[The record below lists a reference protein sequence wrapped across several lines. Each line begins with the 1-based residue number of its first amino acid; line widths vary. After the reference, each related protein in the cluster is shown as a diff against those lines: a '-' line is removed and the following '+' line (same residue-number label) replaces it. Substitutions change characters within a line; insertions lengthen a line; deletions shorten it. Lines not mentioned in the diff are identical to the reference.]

1 MTRTRGAA
9 LAALLV
15 LIALAMAWI
24 RPQKPEERPL
34 ADLVPDDALAYAGF
48 QSPAAFEAF
57 LVRLDPDRAAEWR
70 RRSVPLQ
77 PHLAGAVAL
86 YLDRE
91 RRPVLLA
98 RLRRL
103 ATLSSELNVD
113 GDALVWTETPAAL
126 ARHRARKAPLASR
139 REFQALGR
147 RGFVDLAALALPGR
161 LADFPVL
168 GFDVD
173 AGTLRGSLPY
183 SAAAFRTY
191 LERYVHAPRSGGVP
205 GQLLLTESFPRVW
218 EEILAALDP
227 KDRERVEREAYV
239 LGRDY
244 FEGRSLAE
252 FFGRIGPSWGFQLN
266 PPALWID
273 VPEELTATARAM
285 ITRAVADGTRV
296 RRQRELPPLVV
307 LREEGP
313 LTHVTLDGEL
323 GKRWHPSFQFRQGR
337 LVVWNGGAAP
347 EIPPARSGS
356 HHVTGTLDV
365 PALAALLP
373 ELKLGR
379 LGELLGRVEL
389 TGHFTSEG
397 FQFEVRGIPP

>member
-1 MTRTRGAA
+1 MTRYRGAA
-9 LAALLV
+9 LGALLV

-24 RPQKPEERPL
+24 RPQKTEARPL
-34 ADLVPDDALAYAGF
+34 EDLVPDDALVYAGF

-57 LVRLDPDRAAEWR
+57 LVRFDPDRAAEWR
-70 RRSVPLQ
+70 RRTVPLQ
-77 PHLAGAVAL
+77 PHLAGAVAF

-103 ATLSSELNVD
+103 ATLSPELEVD
-113 GDALVWTETPAAL
+113 GDALVWAETPAAL

-139 REFQALGR
+139 RDFQSLGR

-161 LADFPVL
+161 LADFPAL
-168 GFDVD
+168 GFDVE
-173 AGTLRGSLPY
+173 ALTLRGSMTY

-205 GQLLLTESFPRVW
+205 GQIALTESFPRIW
-218 EEILAALDP
+218 EEILAALEP

-252 FFGRIGPSWGFQLN
+252 FFGRIGPAWGFQLD

-285 ITRAVADGTRV
+285 ITRAVVDGTRV
-296 RRQRELPPLVV
+296 RRQRDLPPLVT

-313 LTHVTLDGEL
+313 LTHATLDGEL
-323 GKRWHPSFQFRQGR
+323 GKRWHPSYRFHQGR

-356 HHVTGTLDV
+356 HHVTGRLDV

-379 LGELLGRVEL
+379 WAELLGRIEFS
-389 TGHFTSEG
+389 GRFTSEG
-397 FQFEVRGIPP
+397 FQFELLVLPK